1 MLKGQ
6 GQSHIRFFSLIFKN
20 TPAGPP
26 VGQANIMS
34 ILFKKPLS
42 VRGGNFGTTIVKV
55 IMPGCRIVPDFVIP
69 LIIYS
74 YYSFTS
80 TCICRRS

>member
-1 MLKGQ
+1 MYKETQMLKGQ
-6 GQSHIRFFSLIFKN
+6 GQSHIGFFFLIFKI
-20 TPAGPP
+20 TQAGPP

-42 VRGGNFGTTIVKV
+42 VRGENFGTNNVKV
-55 IMPGCRIVPDFVIP
+55 IIPGCRIVPDFVVP

-74 YYSFTS
+74 V
-80 TCICRRS
+80 